1 MLFEM
6 QRSKSIFYYVGIFL
20 YVLSM
25 NLQSSFM
32 FNEWSL
38 ANSPMLIVL
47 KLLKYA
53 AYLFCILHFFT
64 LSRFSRNFLFAAGIM
79 LVLSVY
85 AMYTGPQKLPIFYFV
100 LIATAVKTDFRKIV
114 KIFLFI
120 QATTFV
126 IYLSLALLGIM
137 GSGEVVEVGRIR
149 SYLGYG
155 WVNRASYNLLFMS
168 LELLY
173 LRKRALDPVLAIIL
187 SAVNW
192 FVYVKT
198 HTVFSMAITFMII
211 AYGAIYYFYSKSD
224 RKIRFF
230 KKNRKRDYYLLL
242 TAFLVL
248 IVAGIALILIFK
260 SSNPFLYKLN
270 RFVTGRLELGK
281 KAIDR
286 YGLHLG
292 GNKLQWIGSSTLL
305 FGLAEGNDYFYVD
318 NGFLQIALEF
328 GLIFTAFVLFMYTAA
343 IKKAVSLKDYSFAAI
358 VLILGMVFVFE
369 PYVIDFALNPFVIY
383 YFSKITIPISDRKI
397 AMDNFDIRLLSS
409 YKR

>member
-64 LSRFSRNFLFAAGIM
+64 LSRLSRNFLFAAGIM

-224 RKIRFF
+224 IKIKFF

-292 GNKLQWIGSSTLL
+292 GNKLQWIGSSTLR

-343 IKKAVSLKDYSFAAI
+343 IKKAVFLKDYSFAAI

>member
-1 MLFEM
+1 
-6 QRSKSIFYYVGIFL
+6 
-20 YVLSM
+20 
-25 NLQSSFM
+25 
-32 FNEWSL
+32 
-38 ANSPMLIVL
+38 
-47 KLLKYA
+47 
-53 AYLFCILHFFT
+53 
-64 LSRFSRNFLFAAGIM
+64 M

-211 AYGAIYYFYSKSD
+211 AYGTIYYFYSKSD
-224 RKIRFF
+224 RKIKFF

-343 IKKAVSLKDYSFAAI
+343 IKKAVFLKDYSFAAI

>member
-1 MLFEM
+1 M
-6 QRSKSIFYYVGIFL
+6 
-20 YVLSM
+20 
-25 NLQSSFM
+25 
-32 FNEWSL
+32 
-38 ANSPMLIVL
+38 
-47 KLLKYA
+47 
-53 AYLFCILHFFT
+53 
-64 LSRFSRNFLFAAGIM
+64 
-79 LVLSVY
+79 
-85 AMYTGPQKLPIFYFV
+85 
-100 LIATAVKTDFRKIV
+100 
-114 KIFLFI
+114 
-120 QATTFV
+120 
-126 IYLSLALLGIM
+126 
-137 GSGEVVEVGRIR
+137 
-149 SYLGYG
+149 
-155 WVNRASYNLLFMS
+155 
-168 LELLY
+168 
-173 LRKRALDPVLAIIL
+173 
-187 SAVNW
+187 
-192 FVYVKT
+192 
-198 HTVFSMAITFMII
+198 
-211 AYGAIYYFYSKSD
+211 
-224 RKIRFF
+224 
-230 KKNRKRDYYLLL
+230 
-242 TAFLVL
+242 

-343 IKKAVSLKDYSFAAI
+343 IKKAVFLKDYSFAAI

-369 PYVIDFALNPFVIY
+369 PYVIDFALNPFVLY

>member
-6 QRSKSIFYYVGIFL
+6 QRSKSIFYYVGIIL

-64 LSRFSRNFLFAAGIM
+64 LSRLSRNFLFAAGIM

-224 RKIRFF
+224 RKIKFF

-343 IKKAVSLKDYSFAAI
+343 IKKAVFLKDYSFAAI

>member
-1 MLFEM
+1 MWFDM
-6 QRSKSIFYYVGIFL
+6 QKSRNTFYYVGIFL

-25 NLQSSFM
+25 NLQYSFM

-53 AYLFCILHFFT
+53 AYLFCILHFIT
-64 LSRFSRNFLFAAGIM
+64 VSRFSRNFLFAAGIM
-79 LVLSVY
+79 LVFSVY
-85 AMYTGPQKLPIFYFV
+85 AMFTGPEKLPLFYFV
-100 LIATAVKTDFRKIV
+100 LIATAIKTDFKKIV
-114 KIFLFI
+114 KIFLLI

-126 IYLSLALLGIM
+126 VYLTLSLLGIM
-137 GSGEVVEVGRIR
+137 GSGEVVEIGRVR

-173 LRKRALDPVLAIIL
+173 LRKRAIDPVLAIIL
-187 SAVNW
+187 SAINW

-198 HTVFSMAITFMII
+198 HTVFSMTITFMII
-211 AYGAIYYFYSKSD
+211 AYGAVYYFYSKSD
-224 RKIRFF
+224 RKITFV
-230 KKNRKRDYYLLL
+230 KKNRKRDYYLILA
-242 TAFLVL
+242 AFLML
-248 IVAGIALILIFK
+248 IVAGIALIVIFK
-260 SSNPFLYKLN
+260 PSNPLLYKLN

-281 KAIDR
+281 KAIER

-305 FGLAEGNDYFYVD
+305 FGLAEGNEYFYVD
-318 NGFLQIALEF
+318 NGFLQLALEF
-328 GLIFTAFVLFMYTAA
+328 GLLFTAFVLYMYTAA
-343 IKKAVSLKDYSFAAI
+343 IKKAVYLKDYSFAAI
-358 VLILGMVFVFE
+358 ALILGFVFVFE
-369 PYVIDFALNPFVIY
+369 PYVIDFAFNPFVIY
-383 YFSKITIPISDRKI
+383 YFSKITIPAHKRRI
-397 AMDNFDIRLLSS
+397 AIDTSDIRLLSL

>member
-1 MLFEM
+1 M
-6 QRSKSIFYYVGIFL
+6 GIFL

-38 ANSPMLIVL
+38 ANSSMLIVL

-53 AYLFCILHFFT
+53 AYLFCILHFFS

-224 RKIRFF
+224 RKIKFF

-292 GNKLQWIGSSTLL
+292 GNKLQWIGSSTLR

-343 IKKAVSLKDYSFAAI
+343 IKKAVFLKDYSFAAI

>member
-53 AYLFCILHFFT
+53 AYLFCILHFFS

-224 RKIRFF
+224 RKIKFF

-292 GNKLQWIGSSTLL
+292 GNKLQWIGSSTLR

-358 VLILGMVFVFE
+358 VLFLGMVFVFE

>member
-224 RKIRFF
+224 RKIKFF

-343 IKKAVSLKDYSFAAI
+343 IKKAVFLKDYSFAAI

>member
-224 RKIRFF
+224 RKIKFF

>member
-38 ANSPMLIVL
+38 ANSSMLIVL
-47 KLLKYA
+47 KLLKYS

-211 AYGAIYYFYSKSD
+211 AYGTIYYFYSKSD
-224 RKIRFF
+224 RKIKFF

-260 SSNPFLYKLN
+260 SSSPFLYKLN

-358 VLILGMVFVFE
+358 VLFLGMVFVFE

>member
-20 YVLSM
+20 YVLLM

-64 LSRFSRNFLFAAGIM
+64 LSRLSRNFLFAAGIM

-224 RKIRFF
+224 RKIKFF

-242 TAFLVL
+242 TAFFVL

-343 IKKAVSLKDYSFAAI
+343 IKKAVFLKDYSFAAI

>member
-53 AYLFCILHFFT
+53 AYLFCILHFFS

-211 AYGAIYYFYSKSD
+211 AYGTIYYFYSKSD
-224 RKIRFF
+224 RKIKFF

-292 GNKLQWIGSSTLL
+292 GNKLQWIGSSTLR

-358 VLILGMVFVFE
+358 VLFLGMVFVFE

>member
-64 LSRFSRNFLFAAGIM
+64 LSRLSRNFLFAAGIM

-343 IKKAVSLKDYSFAAI
+343 IKKAVFLKDYSFAAI

>member
-64 LSRFSRNFLFAAGIM
+64 LSRLSRNFLFAAGIM

-126 IYLSLALLGIM
+126 IYLSLALIGIM

-224 RKIRFF
+224 RKIKFF

-343 IKKAVSLKDYSFAAI
+343 IKKAVFLKDYSFAAI

-383 YFSKITIPISDRKI
+383 YFSKITILISDRKI

>member
-1 MLFEM
+1 
-6 QRSKSIFYYVGIFL
+6 
-20 YVLSM
+20 
-25 NLQSSFM
+25 
-32 FNEWSL
+32 
-38 ANSPMLIVL
+38 
-47 KLLKYA
+47 
-53 AYLFCILHFFT
+53 
-64 LSRFSRNFLFAAGIM
+64 M

-343 IKKAVSLKDYSFAAI
+343 IKKAVFLKDYSFAAI

>member
-64 LSRFSRNFLFAAGIM
+64 LSRLSRNFLFAAGIM

-292 GNKLQWIGSSTLL
+292 GNKLQWIGSSTLR

-397 AMDNFDIRLLSS
+397 AMNNFDIRLLSS

>member
-38 ANSPMLIVL
+38 ANSPMLNVL

-64 LSRFSRNFLFAAGIM
+64 LSRLSRNFLFAAGIM

-198 HTVFSMAITFMII
+198 HTVFSMVITFMII
-211 AYGAIYYFYSKSD
+211 AYGTIYYFYSKSD
-224 RKIRFF
+224 RKIKFF

-292 GNKLQWIGSSTLL
+292 GNKLQWIGSSTLR

-358 VLILGMVFVFE
+358 VLFLGMVFVFE

-397 AMDNFDIRLLSS
+397 AMNNFDIRLLSS

>member
-47 KLLKYA
+47 KLLKYS

-211 AYGAIYYFYSKSD
+211 AYGTIYYFYSKSD
-224 RKIRFF
+224 RKIKFF

-292 GNKLQWIGSSTLL
+292 GNKLQWIGSSTLR

-397 AMDNFDIRLLSS
+397 AMNNFDIRLLSS

>member
-38 ANSPMLIVL
+38 ANSPMLNVL

-64 LSRFSRNFLFAAGIM
+64 LSRLSRNFLFAAGIM

-211 AYGAIYYFYSKSD
+211 AYGTIYYFYSKSD
-224 RKIRFF
+224 RKIKFF

-292 GNKLQWIGSSTLL
+292 GNKLQWIGSSTLR

-358 VLILGMVFVFE
+358 VLFLGMVFVFE

-397 AMDNFDIRLLSS
+397 AMNNFDIRLLSS

>member
-38 ANSPMLIVL
+38 ANSSMLIVL

-53 AYLFCILHFFT
+53 AYLFCILHFFS

-211 AYGAIYYFYSKSD
+211 AYGTIYYFYSKSD
-224 RKIRFF
+224 RKIKFF

-343 IKKAVSLKDYSFAAI
+343 IKKAVFLKDYSFAAI